1 MRNFIQRH
9 SLAFTCSVLL
19 AGVTTHSFASNLN
32 TKSSEAVI
40 ETTTKA
46 EQQTP
51 VCPPGACKTAQGF
64 SVEIISKGEQ
74 AASVNKT
81 PNDRRV
87 ELALSKQTHEVATA
101 EKQAK
106 TVVQGDFLVRMPLGG
121 IFWATEDPAI
131 TAPRLSISAPQAI
144 KFDGLNKYDARF
156 NYFTN
161 YPAFIEHLTLVVY
174 KGNDVDLIDPLFSS
188 ELTELD
194 SHGEISWQV
203 EPSTLNTMIAGDSLR
218 YVLRAF
224 DAEGN
229 MDETESKLIQ
239 LVSPKLTTAVHTLIK
254 VTTNSR
260 CKPITQLKINLITKT
275 PLPVLHLAM

>member
-9 SLAFTCSVLL
+9 SLAFTCSILL
-19 AGVTTHSFASNLN
+19 ASTATNTFARTVNPDNIES
-32 TKSSEAVI
+32 VI
-40 ETTTKA
+40 EATAKA
-46 EQQTP
+46 EQQKP

-74 AASVNKT
+74 SSSVNND

-87 ELALSKQTHEVATA
+87 EVALSKQTHEVTTA

-144 KFDGLNKYDARF
+144 KFDGLNKYDAKF

-161 YPAFIEHLTLVVY
+161 YPAFIERLELVVY
-174 KGNDVDLIDPLFSS
+174 KCNDVDLI
-188 ELTELD
+188 
-194 SHGEISWQV
+194 
-203 EPSTLNTMIAGDSLR
+203 
-218 YVLRAF
+218 
-224 DAEGN
+224 
-229 MDETESKLIQ
+229 
-239 LVSPKLTTAVHTLIK
+239 
-254 VTTNSR
+254 
-260 CKPITQLKINLITKT
+260 
-275 PLPVLHLAM
+275 